1 MKQFLAVLTLAVA
14 ATAWAVPKNQT
25 LDVSPAVSELYSGIP
40 DVLTFSGCGNTPGD
54 LVCLI
59 VKADPPIAGSD
70 VAGTFCAD
78 TVADANGCFS
88 QDIGWTLGGSFTA
101 YYMKTSN
108 GVFFKPG
115 FQGVSANFVVE
126 YELYE

>member
-1 MKQFLAVLTLAVA
+1 MKFFAILVLVLTT
-14 ATAWAVPKNQT
+14 TAWAVPKNQT
-25 LDVSPAVSELYSGIP
+25 LDVSPAFSELYSGIP

-70 VAGTFCAD
+70 VLGPFCAVEF
-78 TVADANGCFS
+78 VADDGCFS
-88 QDIGWTLGGSFTA
+88 QDINWTWGGSFTA

-115 FQGVSANFVVE
+115 FQGVSADFVVE
-126 YELYE
+126 YELYD